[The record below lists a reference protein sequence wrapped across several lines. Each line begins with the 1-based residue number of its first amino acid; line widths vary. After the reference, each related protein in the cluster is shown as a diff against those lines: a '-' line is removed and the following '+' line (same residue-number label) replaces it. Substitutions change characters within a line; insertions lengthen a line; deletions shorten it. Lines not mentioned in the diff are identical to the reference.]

1 LDSKAA
7 STGNVQ
13 HFDTL
18 LYNKANWTMRG
29 SRTVHD
35 QQM

>member
-1 LDSKAA
+1 MSDIVQYDNQLDSKAA

-18 LYNKANWTMRG
+18 LYNKAN
-29 SRTVHD
+29 
-35 QQM
+35 